1 MPGTSAH
8 SSTPSLG
15 LPPLYCPLAPSS
27 HPEAD
32 TIDKRAA
39 QWMDR
44 CPIPDD
50 PEDRAGLLGS
60 RSAAFV
66 ANSSPQGYVDRLEAT
81 GRWFF
86 YAFAMDDWFES
97 CASPHEVIDVC
108 AAMQRALEAPDEAL
122 SDTPFMPAYLDIVRT
137 FRGFATPVQYG
148 RVTAGYRI
156 YHQSIP
162 WEMSYRLRGRLPDL
176 NTQLVLRLGVS
187 GFEAFFAMIEVCN
200 GQEMTARE
208 YDDPALRALR
218 EIAGLLLLWIND
230 LSSFAKD
237 ARAGDGQNN
246 LVIGLM
252 NELRCPKGQA
262 VVQAIGIWNRS
273 MALFIRLRDQLAAHA
288 SPQLGHFLT
297 DLGNMVAN
305 VVHWHRDNPRY
316 AMAAPAL
323 EVTTTPPPGLDPAP
337 LPYPSIAWWWQHL
350 TP

>member
-1 MPGTSAH
+1 MTGTSAH
-8 SSTPSLG
+8 SSAAAFG

-32 TIDKRAA
+32 VIDKRAA
-39 QWMDR
+39 QWMNH
-44 CPIPDD
+44 CPIPQD
-50 PEDRAGLLGS
+50 PAERAGLLGS

-66 ANSSPQGYVDRLEAT
+66 ANSSPRGRAERLEAT
-81 GRWFF
+81 GRWYF
-86 YAFAMDDWFES
+86 YAFALDDWFEACPS
-97 CASPHEVIDVC
+97 LHDVIDVC
-108 AAMQRALEAPDEAL
+108 GAMQRALEAPDTAL
-122 SDTPFMPAYLDIVRT
+122 LDTPFMPAYLDIVRT
-137 FRGFATPVQYG
+137 LRGFATPVQYH
-148 RVTAGYRI
+148 RLTAGYRI
-156 YHQSIP
+156 YHQCIP
-162 WEMSYRLRGRLPDL
+162 WEASYRLRGQHPDL
-176 NTQLVLRLGVS
+176 STQLVLRLGVS

-200 GQEMTARE
+200 AQEMPARE

-252 NELRCPKGQA
+252 NELGCTQAHA
-262 VVQAIGIWNRS
+262 VVQAITIWNRS
-273 MALFIRLRDQLAAHA
+273 MALFLRLRDQLAAHA
-288 SPQLGHFLT
+288 SPQLRHFLT

-323 EVTTTPPPGLDPAP
+323 EIVTSPPPGLDPAP
-337 LPYPSIAWWWQHL
+337 LAHSSIAWWWQHL